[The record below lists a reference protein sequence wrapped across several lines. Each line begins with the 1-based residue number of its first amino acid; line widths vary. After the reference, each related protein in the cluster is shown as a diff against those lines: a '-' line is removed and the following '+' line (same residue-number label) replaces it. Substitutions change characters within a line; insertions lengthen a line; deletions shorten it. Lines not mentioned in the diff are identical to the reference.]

1 MQIQSGVL
9 ERTRMISNVLM
20 LVLLAGNLYFSAQY
34 IYNLRNEKA
43 PTVDEGAREIT
54 RIKNANFLKLFIDKV
69 IKSNG
74 TVSYEDRVQLE
85 NDVRQ
90 IRNPALAAQ
99 WELFVGSK
107 DPKKAEVAASDLMLM
122 LADGAISLQQ

>member
-9 ERTRMISNVLM
+9 ERTRLISNVLM

-34 IYNLRNEKA
+34 IYNLKNEKVQA
-43 PTVDEGAREIT
+43 VDEGAREVA

-85 NDVRQ
+85 NDIRQ
-90 IRNPALAAQ
+90 IHNPALTAQ

-107 DPKKAEVAASDLMLM
+107 DSKKAEVAASDLMLM
-122 LADGAISLQQ
+122 LADGAISLK

>member
-1 MQIQSGVL
+1 
-9 ERTRMISNVLM
+9 M

-34 IYNLRNEKA
+34 IYNLKNEKVQ
-43 PTVDEGAREIT
+43 TVDEGAREVA

-85 NDVRQ
+85 NDIRQ
-90 IRNPALAAQ
+90 IHNPALTAQ

-107 DPKKAEVAASDLMLM
+107 DSKKAEVAASDLMLM
-122 LADGAISLQQ
+122 LADGAISLK